1 MKEVSSID
9 NNKVSINNNKKIS
22 SNTLKNSLI
31 GIGVI
36 VGASTLA
43 LGVYTAYQKFKGK
56 KQDKINQNDISKGFN
71 TSLNNY
77 IKAIKEKN
85 LSLDIVEDLLWNINF
100 LKENLENKEIK
111 ITISVNQL
119 EELVNLIYNYTLNLA
134 KVNNIN
140 SKEVEKK
147 SNDLLLN
154 IIYYLYFQKEI
165 FQREIV

>member
-1 MKEVSSID
+1 M
-9 NNKVSINNNKKIS
+9 
-22 SNTLKNSLI
+22 
-31 GIGVI
+31 
-36 VGASTLA
+36 
-43 LGVYTAYQKFKGK
+43 
-56 KQDKINQNDISKGFN
+56 
-71 TSLNNY
+71 
-77 IKAIKEKN
+77 
-85 LSLDIVEDLLWNINF
+85 
-100 LKENLENKEIK
+100 ENKEIK

-165 FQREIV
+165 FQEKSIVNKID

>member
-56 KQDKINQNDISKGFN
+56 NKIK
-71 TSLNNY
+71 L
-77 IKAIKEKN
+77 IKMI
-85 LSLDIVEDLLWNINF
+85 F
-100 LKENLENKEIK
+100 LKD
-111 ITISVNQL
+111 
-119 EELVNLIYNYTLNLA
+119 LIHL
-134 KVNNIN
+134 
-140 SKEVEKK
+140 
-147 SNDLLLN
+147 
-154 IIYYLYFQKEI
+154 
-165 FQREIV
+165 